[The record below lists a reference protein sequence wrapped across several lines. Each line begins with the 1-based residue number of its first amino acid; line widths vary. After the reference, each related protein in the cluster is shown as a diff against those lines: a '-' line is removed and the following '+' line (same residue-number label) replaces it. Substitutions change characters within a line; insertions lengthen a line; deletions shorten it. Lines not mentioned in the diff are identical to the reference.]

1 MELLRCLL
9 IGLSACALGVVIDLI
24 RYNFSQS
31 FGSSSYTR
39 HGIFMLLIVVYLFR
53 NQIHEL
59 RKKNRE
65 SRIYIKELS
74 EAIAKVVD
82 MKDKYTNGHSSR
94 VAKIYGD
101 AGQGTRIRRG
111 NGGEVL
117 QHRAAA

>member
-39 HGIFMLLIVVYLFR
+39 HGIFIFMLLIVVYLFR
-53 NQIHEL
+53 NQIHEQ

-74 EAIAKVVD
+74 
-82 MKDKYTNGHSSR
+82 
-94 VAKIYGD
+94 
-101 AGQGTRIRRG
+101 
-111 NGGEVL
+111 
-117 QHRAAA
+117 